1 MSSRLRPAV
10 AVLVTAAAGGLGVV
24 SVAGPASAA
33 PCPGTSGVTVVVE
46 YGALGG
52 GTDVSCAA
60 EGGRTAARLLKDTG
74 HALTF
79 LQRFPAFVCRVDGLP
94 ADDPCVNTPPAD
106 AYWGLWWSDGESG
119 EWSYS
124 SLAAGSLTVPAGG
137 YVAMVWDGSAGD
149 VRPQT
154 GAPAHPTPT
163 PAPTPTKKPSPTQA
177 PTPAPTQ
184 APTQAPTPTATP
196 TASAE
201 PTSGPSTQPTTR
213 PSRTKKPRPS
223 RSTSP
228 SGETSAPD
236 PTTEPPSDE
245 QADQQT
251 GAAGPI
257 DGPVDPAEADSGGL
271 PAWVAPVVVVVL
283 LGAAAGVA
291 LARRRRQP

>member
-1 MSSRLRPAV
+1 MSHVRLRSAV
-10 AVLVTAAAGGLGVV
+10 AVLVTAAAGGLGAV

-60 EGGRTAARLLKDTG
+60 EGGRTADRLLEDAG

-79 LQRFPAFVCRVDGLP
+79 LQRFPAFVCRIDGVP

-154 GAPAHPTPT
+154 HAPAHPTPT
-163 PAPTPTKKPSPTQA
+163 PTPTPTKKPSPTQG
-177 PTPAPTQ
+177 PAPS
-184 APTQAPTPTATP
+184 ATP
-196 TASAE
+196 TAGPTATAE
-201 PTSGPSTQPTTR
+201 PTPEPSAQPTTQ
-213 PSRTKKPRPS
+213 PSRTKKPKPS
-223 RSTSP
+223 KTPSP
-228 SGETSAPD
+228 SEATTVPD

-245 QADQQT
+245 QTA
-251 GAAGPI
+251 AAGSF
-257 DGPVDPAEADSGGL
+257 DGPVDPAAADTGGL

-283 LGAAAGVA
+283 LGAAGGVA
-291 LARRRRQP
+291 VARRRRQP